1 MKKRRRLKNE
11 VNAGSM
17 ADIAFLLLIFFLV
30 TTTIEID
37 NGISVKLPPIVDA
50 LPMKPPGKNVL
61 SVKINAENELLVEG
75 ERAELLEL
83 KERTIAFISNPEQL
97 KSLPTKPKNAII
109 SLQHDRSTEYTHY
122 INVYNELKAAYNH
135 LWEEKAQDLYRK
147 SFKGLDKEQV
157 KEIRKVIPFVISETE
172 PVDFGNL

>member
-37 NGISVKLPPIVDA
+37 KGISVRLPPIVDA
-50 LPMKPPGKNVL
+50 PPMKPPGKNVL

-83 KERTIAFISNPEQL
+83 KARTIEFISNPEQL
-97 KSLPTKPKNAII
+97 KTLPTKPKNAII
-109 SLQHDRSTEYTHY
+109 SLQHDRSTEYVHY
-122 INVYNELKAAYNH
+122 INVYNELNAAYNY
-135 LWEEKAQDLYRK
+135 LWEAKAQDLYHK
-147 SFKGLDKEQV
+147 SFKG
-157 KEIRKVIPFVISETE
+157 FVISEAD
-172 PVDFGNL
+172 PVDFGEI